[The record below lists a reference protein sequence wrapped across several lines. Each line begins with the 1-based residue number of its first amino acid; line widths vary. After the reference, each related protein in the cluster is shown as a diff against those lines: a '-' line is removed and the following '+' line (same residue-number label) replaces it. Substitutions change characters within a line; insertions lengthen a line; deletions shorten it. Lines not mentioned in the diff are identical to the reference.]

1 MIKEASKK
9 VDILIEA
16 LPYIRQ
22 FYQKVVVIKYGG
34 SAVEQSEL
42 NHSILEDIT
51 FMNHVGIHPVIVHG
65 AGPFITKRMKDT
77 GVEVKFVNG
86 IRVTDS
92 KTLQIVNDA
101 LTEVNKDIVR
111 ELKAKGNEAKGF
123 VGKNGELIGAKRKN
137 LNADIGYVGE
147 VTGFDSKLM
156 YSLLH
161 SKMIPVIAPLG
172 VGDDGQLYNLNAD
185 TVAAEIS
192 VAMRAEKLV
201 LLTNVRGIMKDVDD
215 PESLLSTV
223 TLKDLEKLFE
233 NRVIRGGM
241 QPKVEACRFAAE
253 RGVHKTHIIDAQIL
267 HALLLEI
274 YTDQGIGTQII
285 KENKKTVK
293 TV

>member
-22 FYQKVVVIKYGG
+22 FYKKVVVIKYGG

-51 FMNHVGIHPVIVHG
+51 FMNHVGIHPVVVHG
-65 AGPFITKRMKDT
+65 AGPFITKRMKDS

-86 IRVTDS
+86 MRVTDE
-92 KTLQIVNDA
+92 KTLDIVNES
-101 LTEVNKDIVR
+101 LSEVNKEIVR
-111 ELKAKGNEAKGF
+111 ELKSKGNEAKGF
-123 VGKNGELIGAKRKN
+123 VGKNGELISAKKKN
-137 LNADIGYVGE
+137 LGVDVGYVGD
-147 VTGFDSKLM
+147 VTGFDSQLL

-161 SKMIPVIAPLG
+161 SKMIPVIAPMG
-172 VGDDGQLYNLNAD
+172 VGVDGQLYNLNAD

-192 VAMRAEKLV
+192 VAMEAEKLV

-223 TLKDLEKLFE
+223 TLQDLEKLFE
-233 NRVIRGGM
+233 SKVIKGGM
-241 QPKVEACRFAAE
+241 QPKVEACKFAAE
-253 RGVHKTHIIDAQIL
+253 QGVHKTHIIDAQIL

-274 YTDQGIGTQII
+274 YTDQGVGTQIVQ
-285 KENKKTVK
+285 KNKKNSK
-293 TV
+293 

>member
-1 MIKEASKK
+1 MVKEASKK

-22 FYQKVVVIKYGG
+22 FYKKVVVIKYGG
-34 SAVEQSEL
+34 SAVEQCEL

-65 AGPFITKRMKDT
+65 AGPFITQKMKEA

-86 IRVTDS
+86 MRVTDE
-92 KTLQIVNDA
+92 KTLDIVNEA
-101 LTEVNKDIVR
+101 LSEVNKDIVR
-111 ELKAKGNEAKGF
+111 ELKTKGNEAKGF
-123 VGKNGELIGAKRKN
+123 VGKNGELITAKKKN
-137 LNADIGYVGE
+137 LNVDVGFVGD
-147 VTGFDSKLM
+147 VTGFDSQLI

-172 VGDDGQLYNLNAD
+172 VGEDGQLYNLNAD

-192 VAMRAEKLV
+192 VAMQAEKLV
-201 LLTNVRGIMKDVDD
+201 LLTNVRGIMKDIDD

-223 TLKDLEKLFE
+223 TLKELDKLFE
-233 NRVIRGGM
+233 SRVIRGGM

-253 RGVHKTHIIDAQIL
+253 RGVRKTHIIDAQIL

-285 KENKKTVK
+285 KDNEKVVKKI
-293 TV
+293 

>member
-1 MIKEASKK
+1 MVKEASKK
-9 VDILIEA
+9 VEILIEA

-22 FYQKVVVIKYGG
+22 FYGKVVVIKYGG

-42 NHSILEDIT
+42 NQSILEDIT

-65 AGPFITKRMKDT
+65 AGPFITKRMKDS

-86 IRVTDS
+86 MRVTDE
-92 KTLQIVNDA
+92 KTLNIVAEA
-101 LTEVNKDIVR
+101 LNEVNKNIVR
-111 ELKAKGNEAKGF
+111 ELNAKGNEARGF
-123 VGKNGELIGAKRKN
+123 VGKNGELISAKKKN
-137 LNADIGYVGE
+137 MGVDVGFVGE

-172 VGDDGQLYNLNAD
+172 IGEDGQLYNLNAD

-192 VAMRAEKLV
+192 VAMQAEKLV
-201 LLTNVRGIMKDVDD
+201 LLTNVRGIMKDIDD

-223 TLKDLEKLFE
+223 TLKDLDKLFE
-233 NRVIRGGM
+233 SKVIKGGM

-274 YTDQGIGTQII
+274 YTDKGIGTQII
-285 KENKKTVK
+285 KDNKKIIRK
-293 TV
+293 M

>member
-16 LPYIRQ
+16 LPYIKQ

-65 AGPFITKRMKDT
+65 AGPFITKRMKDA
-77 GVEVKFVNG
+77 GIEVKFVNG
-86 IRVTDS
+86 IRVTDE
-92 KTLQIVNDA
+92 KTLDIVNES

-123 VGKNGELIGAKRKN
+123 VGKNGELIAAKKKN
-137 LNADIGYVGE
+137 LNVDVGFVGE
-147 VTGFDSKLM
+147 ITGFDSKLM

-172 VGDDGQLYNLNAD
+172 IGEDGQLYNLNAD

-192 VAMRAEKLV
+192 VAMQAEKLV
-201 LLTNVRGIMKDVDD
+201 LLTNVRGIMKDIND

-233 NRVIRGGM
+233 SKVIKGGM
-241 QPKVEACRFAAE
+241 QPKVEACLFAAQ

-274 YTDQGIGTQII
+274 YTDKGIGTQII
-285 KENKKTVK
+285 KDSKKIVK
-293 TV
+293 KM

>member
-22 FYQKVVVIKYGG
+22 FYEKVVVIKYGG

-65 AGPFITKRMKDT
+65 AGPFITKRMKNA

-86 IRVTDS
+86 IRVTDE
-92 KTLQIVNDA
+92 KTLDIVNEA
-101 LTEVNKDIVR
+101 LSEVNKDIVR

-123 VGKNGELIGAKRKN
+123 VGKNGELIAAKKKN
-137 LNADIGYVGE
+137 LNADVGYVGE
-147 VTGFDSKLM
+147 IIGFDSKLM

-161 SKMIPVIAPLG
+161 SKMIPVIAPMG
-172 VGDDGQLYNLNAD
+172 VGEDGQLYNLNAD

-192 VAMRAEKLV
+192 VAMQAEKLV
-201 LLTNVRGIMKDVDD
+201 LLTNVRGIMKNIDD

-223 TLKDLEKLFE
+223 TLEDLEKLFE
-233 NRVIRGGM
+233 NRVVRGGM
-241 QPKVEACRFAAE
+241 QPKVEACRFAAQ

-285 KENKKTVK
+285 KDSKKIIK
-293 TV
+293 ES

>member
-22 FYQKVVVIKYGG
+22 FYKKVVVIKYGG

-65 AGPFITKRMKDT
+65 AGPFITKRMKDL
-77 GVEVKFVNG
+77 GVEVRFVNG
-86 IRVTDS
+86 MRVTDE
-92 KTLQIVNDA
+92 KTLNIVNQA
-101 LTEVNKDIVR
+101 LSEVNKDIVR
-111 ELKAKGNEAKGF
+111 ELKSKGNEAKGF
-123 VGKNGELIGAKRKN
+123 VGKNGELISAKKKN
-137 LNADIGYVGE
+137 LGADVGYVGDII
-147 VTGFDSKLM
+147 GFDSQLI

-161 SKMIPVIAPLG
+161 SKMIPVIAPMG
-172 VGDDGQLYNLNAD
+172 VGEDGQLYNLNAD

-192 VAMRAEKLV
+192 VAMDAEKLV
-201 LLTNVRGIMKDVDD
+201 LLTNVRGIMKDIDD

-223 TLKDLEKLFE
+223 TLEELEKLFE
-233 NRVIRGGM
+233 SKVIKGGM
-241 QPKVEACRFAAE
+241 QPKVEACRFAAV

-274 YTDQGIGTQII
+274 YTDKGIGTQIV
-285 KENKKTVK
+285 KNDKKVVK
-293 TV
+293 KI